1 MFIPSAKSKLSL
13 ILLFFIALLL
23 FIWVEGSTNYVKED
37 HFELKMKAAQEMQN
51 AAKVLKQNRIDSGA
65 YIDNLNDP
73 NKTALVGDR
82 ESVIITDRGNL
93 TSKLTSLN
101 PNMAAV
107 VVDFFKNAELK
118 AGDKVAV
125 SYTGSF
131 PGMNLA
137 LFSAAKV
144 MDLDLKIVSSV
155 GASMFGATD
164 PDFTWLDMEK
174 VLNDSGVFPYHSSAA
189 SIGGGRDLGRGLS
202 LRGRE
207 LILDAI
213 ERNNVTLI
221 NGSSL
226 EDNIAQKMF
235 ILDELAAG
243 DEYKLYVNIGGG
255 LSSLGTTLNGQM
267 VSPGLHRYLKLKN
280 IPTKGTMFLFAE
292 RGVKLLHLLD
302 IVGISN
308 QYEMPVAPEPL
319 PQAGMGKVFEAEKYS
334 ISITIISLVILLIL
348 IAMVIF
354 FDHHE
359 LKIKKDEINV

>member
-13 ILLFFIALLL
+13 IILFFIAILL

-37 HFELKMKAAQEMQN
+37 HFDLKIKAAQEMQQ
-51 AAKVLKQNRIDSGA
+51 AAEILKQYRIDSGI

-107 VVDFFKNAELK
+107 IVDYFKK
-118 AGDKVAV
+118 ADLQEGDKIAV

-144 MDLDLKIVSSV
+144 MNLDLKVVSSV

-164 PDFTWLDMEK
+164 PDFTWLDMER
-174 VLNDSGVFPYHSSAA
+174 VLNEAEVFPYHSSAA

-202 LRGRE
+202 LRGRQ
-207 LILDAI
+207 LILEAI
-213 ERNNVTLI
+213 ERNKIDLI

-226 EDNIAQKMF
+226 EDNIAQKMAV
-235 ILDELAAG
+235 LDQMSEG
-243 DEYKLYVNIGGG
+243 EEYQLYINIGGG

-267 VSPGLHRYLKLKN
+267 VTPGFHRYLKLKN

-292 RGVKLLHLLD
+292 RGVPLLHLLD
-302 IVGISN
+302 IVEISN
-308 QYEMPVAPEPL
+308 QYDLPVAPEPL
-319 PQAGMGKVFEAEKYS
+319 PQAGMGKVYEAEKYS
-334 ISITIISLVILLIL
+334 ISITIISLIILLIL
-348 IAMVIF
+348 IALVIF